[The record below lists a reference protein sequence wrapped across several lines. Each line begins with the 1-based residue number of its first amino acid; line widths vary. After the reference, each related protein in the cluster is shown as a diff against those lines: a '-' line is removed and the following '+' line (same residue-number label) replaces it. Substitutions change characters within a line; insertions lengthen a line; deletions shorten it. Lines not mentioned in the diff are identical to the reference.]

1 MKLWQ
6 YVKHSKN
13 ILWKHNATPIY
24 LVFFITDRCNAN
36 CKHCLL
42 GKTVPITKQELTI
55 DEIEK
60 VAASMGDLL
69 FLLPT
74 GGQPFLRKDL
84 AEIVKIF
91 YRETNV
97 RNIGIP
103 TNGTMTDRTVQFVKD
118 VMAACPELDLGI
130 DVSIDGPRAIHD
142 DIRGVPGLFDTAV
155 NTFRELRKLEGEYDH
170 FNVNVETTVSS
181 YNEDHLPELYD
192 YLTKD
197 LKVSTLFTLLT
208 RGRPKDPATKFF
220 DVEKY
225 QRYADMLEKGLKS
238 RALSG
243 YHNFPFCDVINAKRV
258 VRHKLIAEIVDK
270 NEYQIPC
277 YAGRL
282 GGALLANGDVLPCEL
297 LYDKKLGNVRDHNYD
312 FKEIWF
318 SEKARDARKWIRD
331 TKCFCTYECFHS
343 LNITF
348 NPRMY
353 PELLKEWLAIKWSK
367 IHGRRGPEV
376 LPVQEEEEGNV

>member
-1 MKLWQ
+1 MKLWH
-6 YVKHSKN
+6 YIKHSKN
-13 ILWKHNATPIY
+13 ILSKYHASPIY
-24 LVFFITDRCNAN
+24 LVFFVTDRCNAN

-42 GKTVPITKQELTI
+42 GDTVPITKNELTV

-60 VAASMGDLL
+60 TAKTMGDLL

-91 YRETNV
+91 YKETNV
-97 RNIGIP
+97 RNVGIP
-103 TNGTMTDRTVQFVKD
+103 TNGTMPERTVNFVKD
-118 VMAACPELDLGI
+118 VMSECPEIDLGI
-130 DVSIDGPRAIHD
+130 DVSIDGPREIHD
-142 DIRGVPGLFDTAV
+142 DIRGVPGLFDKAV
-155 NTFRELRKLEGEYDH
+155 GTYNELRKLEKEYAH

-181 YNEDHLPELYD
+181 YNEDHLNELYD
-192 YLTKD
+192 YVTKNLD
-197 LKVSTLFTLLT
+197 VSTLFTLLT

-220 DVEKY
+220 NVQKY
-225 QRYADMLEKGLKS
+225 QQYADRLEKGLKS

-243 YHNFPFCDVINAKRV
+243 YHNFPFCDVVNAKRI
-258 VRHKLIAEIVDK
+258 VRHRLIAEIVDK

-297 LYDKKLGNVRDHNYD
+297 LYDKKLGNIRDHNYE
-312 FKEIWF
+312 FREIWF
-318 SEKARDARKWIRD
+318 SDKAREARKWIHD

-348 NPRMY
+348 NPTMY
-353 PELLKEWLAIKWSK
+353 PKLFKEWFAIKASK
-367 IHGRRGPEV
+367 LYDRPNGATVTVTEK
-376 LPVQEEEEGNV
+376 EEEHV